1 MGEVFKAKDLFK
13 GRRMMM
19 IDEAV
24 QDLSPG
30 VRDAVRQMLRSWE
43 GEASERRLSQLLG
56 DDEAKRILK
65 KMKR

>member
-1 MGEVFKAKDLFK
+1 MGEVLKAKDLFK
-13 GRRMMM
+13 GRRRM

-43 GEASERRLSQLLG
+43 GEASEKRLSQLLG

>member
-13 GRRMMM
+13 GRRRM

-30 VRDAVRQMLRSWE
+30 VRDAVKQMLRSWE

>member
-13 GRRMMM
+13 GRRRM

-43 GEASERRLSQLLG
+43 GEESERRLSRLLG

>member
-13 GRRMMM
+13 GRRRM

-43 GEASERRLSQLLG
+43 GEESERRLSQLLG

>member
-1 MGEVFKAKDLFK
+1 MGEVFESKNLLK
-13 GRRMMM
+13 GRRRI

-30 VRDAVRQMLRSWE
+30 VREAVKEMLRSGE
-43 GEASERRLSQLLG
+43 GGESERRLHQLLG

-65 KMKR
+65 KIKR

>member
-13 GRRMMM
+13 GRRMM

>member
-1 MGEVFKAKDLFK
+1 MGEVLKAKDLFK
-13 GRRMMM
+13 GRRRM

-30 VRDAVRQMLRSWE
+30 VRDAVRPMLRSWE
-43 GEASERRLSQLLG
+43 GEASEKRLSQLLG

>member
-1 MGEVFKAKDLFK
+1 MGEVFESKNLLK
-13 GRRMMM
+13 GRRRI

-30 VRDAVRQMLRSWE
+30 VREAVKEMLRSWE
-43 GEASERRLSQLLG
+43 GGESERRLHQLLG

-65 KMKR
+65 KIKR